1 MKLLLVEDS
10 LRLQE
15 LLGESLRNA
24 DYVVDVVDTVADA
37 RAAAAAV
44 HYDLSIIDLGL
55 PDGDGISLIQD
66 LRSTG
71 CNTPILVITARAG
84 IDDRIAGLDSGAD
97 DYVVKPFSH
106 LELLARIRALL
117 RRPQVMHDS
126 TMQAG
131 RIVFNATT
139 REVRADGRLLNL
151 RGGERRLLALLMR
164 HTGNVVQ
171 RVTIE
176 EHFSV
181 FGREICGNAVEAHV
195 SRLRKALD
203 ERSCGVSIETVRGI
217 GYALREISAEKN
229 SGSMMAMS

>member
-10 LRLQE
+10 PRLQE

-24 DYVVDVVDTVADA
+24 DYVVDIVETVADA

-55 PDGDGISLIQD
+55 PDGDGISLIQE
-66 LRSTG
+66 LRSAG
-71 CNTPILVITARAG
+71 CNTPIIVITARAG
-84 IDDRIAGLDSGAD
+84 IDDRISGLDSGAD

-131 RIVFNATT
+131 RIVFN
-139 REVRADGRLLNL
+139 RSE
-151 RGGERRLLALLMR
+151 ERRV
-164 HTGNVVQ
+164 GKEGSKKGQ
-171 RVTIE
+171 
-176 EHFSV
+176 S
-181 FGREICGNAVEAHV
+181 
-195 SRLRKALD
+195 
-203 ERSCGVSIETVRGI
+203 GVDDTT
-217 GYALREISAEKN
+217 
-229 SGSMMAMS
+229 